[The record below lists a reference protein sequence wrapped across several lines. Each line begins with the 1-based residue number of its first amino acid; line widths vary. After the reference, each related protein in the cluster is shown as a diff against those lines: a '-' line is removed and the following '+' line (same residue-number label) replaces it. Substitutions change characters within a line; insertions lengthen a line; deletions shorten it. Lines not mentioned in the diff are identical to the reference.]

1 MYMYNIHINVHGFIH
16 THTQKHTISFF
27 SNSPPSFHPPSM
39 CPKNIDFFQSSKKC
53 HRSLQRPPKRTPWDP
68 DPDRSRKVPAAVG
81 QTLSSSHGVW
91 SQPKVGGHCA
101 EGGEASFRDVR
112 GVGHGWVGFG
122 EGNWTPRI
130 FQQKTYI
137 DMYMCRD
144 GVVSDMMFF
153 FCT

>member
-1 MYMYNIHINVHGFIH
+1 MFVSIWEMTAEMRISKFDISTTVPSLRRPEAKGGVGSLVTRKLFFSLELYLYIYYNVYVYMYNIHINVHRFIH

-81 QTLSSSHGVW
+81 QTLSSSHGV
-91 SQPKVGGHCA
+91 
-101 EGGEASFRDVR
+101 
-112 GVGHGWVGFG
+112 
-122 EGNWTPRI
+122 
-130 FQQKTYI
+130 
-137 DMYMCRD
+137 
-144 GVVSDMMFF
+144 
-153 FCT
+153 